1 MKTDSTARPR
11 RPSTPRS
18 SCVILVPVARSVEQ
32 PCEQGLRS
40 LEQAGYPVRR
50 IYGHS
55 DIARGRS
62 IMATEALAEGFEEL
76 LWIDSDVVF
85 TLADVD
91 RLRSHG
97 VPLVGGLYPLK
108 GKRKMAVTLLERER
122 LIVFGQGGGLVEV
135 KHVATGFLYTHRSVY
150 ETIETHHHLP
160 RCQSD
165 KPCGIVPYFLS
176 VIVEE
181 GGAHTYLS
189 EDFSFC
195 WRARTAG
202 LRVFADTVI
211 RLGHVGSYT
220 YSWEDAGQQLA
231 RRPTYKMMMR
241 GTSGRPSPGEGGQ
254 ANEGERASGEE
265 QASEGPKTGIR

>member
-1 MKTDSTARPR
+1 MTTDLPASP
-11 RPSTPRS
+11 PGSNIPRS
-18 SCVILVPVARSVEQ
+18 SCIILVPAARCIEP
-32 PCEQGLRS
+32 PCEHGLRS
-40 LEQAGYPVRR
+40 LERAGYTVRR

-91 RLRSHG
+91 RLRGHG
-97 VPLVGGLYPLK
+97 VPLVAGLYPVK
-108 GKRKMAVTLLERER
+108 GRRRMAMTLLEGER
-122 LIVFGQGGGLVEV
+122 VIVFGEGGGLLEV

-150 ETIETHHHLP
+150 ERIAKHHKLP
-160 RCQSD
+160 VCSGD
-165 KPCGIVPYFLS
+165 KPCGLVPYFLS
-176 VIVEE
+176 VIVEDR
-181 GGAHTYLS
+181 GGHHYLS

-202 LRVFADTVI
+202 FRVLADTAI

-220 YSWEDAGQQLA
+220 YSWEDAGQEIP
-231 RRPTYKMMMR
+231 RRRTYRMTMK
-241 GTSGRPSPGEGGQ
+241 GTGASP
-254 ANEGERASGEE
+254 ASAPGK
-265 QASEGPKTGIR
+265 GPGKPGAP